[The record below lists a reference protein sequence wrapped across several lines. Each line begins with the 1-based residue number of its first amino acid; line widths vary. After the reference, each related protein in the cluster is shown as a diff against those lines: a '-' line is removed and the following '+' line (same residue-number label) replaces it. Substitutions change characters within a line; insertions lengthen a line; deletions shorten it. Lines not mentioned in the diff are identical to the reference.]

1 MPICS
6 MTGFARVEG
15 SSAVAN
21 WYWELRSVNG
31 KGFDMRLRLPYGFES
46 LEPKL
51 RQLAQAKLTRGTL
64 HASLNLSRTSSA
76 VKVNLN
82 EAVLTQVI
90 AAAKR
95 ASELAG
101 GEMPPVAS
109 LLSLRGVLEIEDQ
122 DAGASSDESEALLT
136 DFDKALDELVEARAS
151 EGRRLNT
158 IIEDLVA
165 EIERLTNQAES
176 SPARTTE
183 SIRAKLNSAISRLL
197 DTEQSFDPDRLHQE
211 AVLIATRTD
220 IEEELKRLKAH
231 IEAARELLHTGK
243 PVGRRFDFLA
253 QEFQR
258 EANTLCSKS
267 NDATVTEAGLA
278 LKVKIDQLR
287 EQVQNLE

>member
-15 SSAVAN
+15 SNTAAN

-31 KGFDMRLRLPYGFES
+31 KGFDMRLRLPYGFEV

-51 RQLAQAKLTRGTL
+51 RQLAQKKLTRGTL
-64 HASLNLSRTSSA
+64 HASLNLSRTTSA
-76 VKVNLN
+76 AKVTLN
-82 EAVLTQVI
+82 EAVLAQVI
-90 AAAKR
+90 DAAKR
-95 ASELAG
+95 AAEIAG
-101 GEMPPVAS
+101 GEMPPVAN
-109 LLSLRGVLEIEDQ
+109 LLALRGVLDIEDQ
-122 DAGASSDESEALLT
+122 DAGSTTDESEALLA
-136 DFDKALDELVEARAS
+136 DFENALNELVAARKS
-151 EGRRLNT
+151 EGERLNT
-158 IIEDLVA
+158 VIEELIR
-165 EIERLTNQAES
+165 EIERLTNLAES
-176 SPARTTE
+176 SPSRTPE
-183 SIRAKLNSAISRLL
+183 AIRAKLSASISRLL
-197 DTEQSFDPDRLHQE
+197 EADQSFDPDRLHQE

-231 IEAARELLHTGK
+231 IEAARDLLNADK